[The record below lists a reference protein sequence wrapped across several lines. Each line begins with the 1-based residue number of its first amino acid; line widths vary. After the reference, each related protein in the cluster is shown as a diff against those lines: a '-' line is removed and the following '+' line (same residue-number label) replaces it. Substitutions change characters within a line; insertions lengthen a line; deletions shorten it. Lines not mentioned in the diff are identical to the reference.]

1 MLTDAETLDMIGLP
15 KPSSP
20 ESAPGDFV
28 TAPALADF
36 LGISTDVV
44 SALGREGIFTR
55 QSPPGWKGSYAY
67 SLRESVRAYVGHLRI
82 KANAKARPSTAPEL
96 AAAKLAFTEAQA
108 RKVELQNDKAAG
120 RLIPADQVRA
130 DWLATAS
137 DLRNRLL
144 AVAPRVAA
152 TLSLD
157 RPTAA
162 ALDREIRAAMN
173 DLATSEGADL

>member
-1 MLTDAETLDMIGLP
+1 M
-15 KPSSP
+15 
-20 ESAPGDFV
+20 
-28 TAPALADF
+28 ADF
-36 LGISTDVV
+36 LGVSTDVV
-44 SALGREGIFTR
+44 ADLGRQGILAR
-55 QSPPGWKGSYAY
+55 HKPPGWKNTYGYD
-67 SLRESVRAYVGHLRI
+67 LRESVRAYVGHLRI
-82 KANAKARPSTAPEL
+82 KANAKARPTTAPEL

-130 DWLATAS
+130 NWLATAS

-162 ALDREIRAAMN
+162 ALDREIRAAMA
-173 DLATSEGADL
+173 DLATSEGLGQ